1 MNSFLN
7 IEQINPFQKNKWG
20 NGFPKERAK
29 MSVLDTERELKKT
42 FTWLDIGGIKKRLG

>member
-29 MSVLDTERELKKT
+29 VSVLDTERELKKN
-42 FTWLDIGGIKKRLG
+42 FAGLDIGGIKK

>member
-7 IEQINPFQKNKWG
+7 IEQINPFQKTKQG

-29 MSVLDTERELKKT
+29 LSVPDMERELKKN
-42 FTWLDIGGIKKRLG
+42 FAWLDIGGIKK